1 MLALMTAACS
11 NKEDIAFQN
20 PSAPTGGTIPFTA
33 TITSSA
39 GTSSAGTRSLTEAA
53 DGKSIAAHWEKGE
66 QVALIHGKSIDVMSI
81 TEVGD
86 NGTATIT
93 GDMTNSEDDPLNN
106 GDPAFVVY
114 FGHDPA
120 SMDELKKGIQRKF
133 EYAKYEF
140 AQETIE
146 YYDVSFT
153 ADSLIRTM
161 QDGTLETI
169 NNRLD
174 YHQGETTL
182 AVNNGRATLAQAAK
196 LEPMFSI
203 WKFSLTDGT
212 SAIKAKTFTLK
223 VETDPFNLKFSEPVS
238 EFYLMFND
246 GSEENSFFA
255 TDANGNYYAKFLTLK
270 KAPDLGTYYQSTLAL
285 DKLEDIEY
293 VDYSSGEPTPTIVSP
308 KDYTLL
314 WGTIDPDQLT
324 GKWFVVTGE
333 VKLNHEW
340 KLSEKETNI
349 ILCDGAQLTTE
360 GGIFRLEGAAGDC
373 LNIFAQ
379 SEGTGKIIVNAA
391 DEKNVA
397 ISCDVLNIH
406 GGQLSITNS
415 LYSGIAAAVFS
426 MWSGKLEVSTTN
438 DASHAI
444 FPGTT
449 VKLYNDLQLF
459 ERNSPEEKWG
469 SVAPN
474 ADTVN
479 EYISAK
485 PYVKIEAPSPGFNA
499 NDPFGKGGDP
509 LAGGN

>member
-1 MLALMTAACS
+1 MKKIINYLLIAATVCGISLAAVSCS
-11 NKEDIAFQN
+11 KDDDNDILPPVEEPDDGAN
-20 PSAPTGGTIPFTA
+20 SGGTGIGY
-33 TITSSA
+33 IK
-39 GTSSAGTRSLTEAA
+39 RSWDEAA
-53 DGKSIAAHWEKGE
+53 QK
-66 QVALIHGKSIDVMSI
+66 
-81 TEVGD
+81 
-86 NGTATIT
+86 
-93 GDMTNSEDDPLNN
+93 
-106 GDPAFVVY
+106 VV
-114 FGHDPA
+114 
-120 SMDELKKGIQRKF
+120 DEP
-133 EYAKYEF
+133 
-140 AQETIE
+140 
-146 YYDVSFT
+146 
-153 ADSLIRTM
+153 
-161 QDGTLETI
+161 
-169 NNRLD
+169 
-174 YHQGETTL
+174 L
-182 AVNNGRATLAQAAK
+182 AVNAEDIR
-196 LEPMFSI
+196 
-203 WKFSLTDGT
+203 
-212 SAIKAKTFTLK
+212 TLK
-223 VETDPFNLKFSEPVS
+223 PNSWHSGAKYIS
-238 EFYLMFND
+238 
-246 GSEENSFFA
+246 GS
-255 TDANGNYYAKFLTLK
+255 Y
-270 KAPDLGTYYQSTLAL
+270 
-285 DKLEDIEY
+285 
-293 VDYSSGEPTPTIVSP
+293 
-308 KDYTLL
+308 
-314 WGTIDPDQLT
+314 TIDGYLGADGGTTLD
-324 GKWFVVTGE
+324 V
-333 VKLNHEW
+333 
-340 KLSEKETNI
+340 

-391 DEKNVA
+391 DEENVA

-438 DASHAI
+438 DACHAI